1 MAKSATDKQEAPSF
15 FIFNATAEDGFVIV
29 SGDDAAGDILGYVKQ
44 GHYDEESSPTAMKAL
59 LADYA
64 GQIKQMREGQSKKPV
79 RRLNAHESISPLVTT
94 TWSQGSTTADGGAY
108 NLLTPVIDERHT
120 LAGCVAISMAQVLNY
135 HQWPMEACQE
145 IPGYT
150 TKTAGLTMEALPPVT
165 FDWGNILCSYNG
177 TETDE
182 ERMAVAQLAL
192 YCGQAAKTNYGLDES
207 EAYGTD
213 AALALRHYFN
223 MSPNL
228 RYVKASDFTPEEWD
242 KIIYNELASSRPVIY
257 FGFSGSGGHCFIC
270 DGYDGNEFYHINWG
284 WGGDCDGYFKLS
296 VLNPNGENS
305 ATTYSYSLNQHA
317 IIGLH
322 PKLKPDDFIPFTD
335 DTAKAICIANW
346 DSDEDGELSYEEAS
360 VVLSLDDAFTGNTE
374 VKQFNEL
381 QYFRGLK
388 SIGPKAFAGCTALT
402 AVEMPPSINE
412 IKDEAFAGCSNLLS
426 LIIPEGV
433 NVIESDAFIGC
444 SNINRIYVKAGN
456 NTFDSRE
463 NCHAIIETGTNSL
476 VLGCQ
481 NTVIPQTVT
490 NIGSNAFYGCT
501 ALTKIQIPE
510 NVVHI
515 YNGAFEA
522 CTNLKEVTLP
532 STLYTIGERV
542 FLDNV
547 NLQKI
552 TLPQNLNRIG
562 SLAFSGCTKM
572 TTMIASN
579 PEPATCGDDAFLDI
593 HPTLYVP
600 NGAKAAYQEAKEW
613 STLTIEELK
622 ENDYITCADTT
633 FTKAQGGQLTIKLRN
648 NDNVIGL
655 QFRLT
660 LPEGITI
667 RETDEEYDIT
677 KSSRIAN
684 QTIYCTQQ
692 ADGSYLIL
700 VMSMSMAPIAGHDGT
715 IMQIG
720 IVCDEGVEP
729 GEYDASFSDI
739 SISTIDRGNIIGVL
753 PLPFTSKIKVRKF
766 DMGDVNGDNSIN
778 VSDVMQVVN
787 YILGFEPQ
795 NFLREFADLDYNNR
809 IDVTDVMRIVQLIL
823 NQSTGNPQPSE
834 DEQPAEIAVAPTS
847 ADAFTVQLDDNRNLT
862 AMQMTVQLPE
872 TCTLKDIRMRE
883 EGSNGHQAILSPLG
897 HGRYQVVIYNLCGL
911 PFRSGNALFD
921 LITGGEPQEIAISD
935 ILFTDTEFKSIGC
948 KASFTGTD
956 GISETISG
964 QGTADSPAYT
974 ISGQKAGSHYQGII
988 LQNGKKHIRK

>member
-1 MAKSATDKQEAPSF
+1 M
-15 FIFNATAEDGFVIV
+15 
-29 SGDDAAGDILGYVKQ
+29 
-44 GHYDEESSPTAMKAL
+44 
-59 LADYA
+59 
-64 GQIKQMREGQSKKPV
+64 
-79 RRLNAHESISPLVTT
+79 
-94 TWSQGSTTADGGAY
+94 
-108 NLLTPVIDERHT
+108 
-120 LAGCVAISMAQVLNY
+120 
-135 HQWPMEACQE
+135 
-145 IPGYT
+145 
-150 TKTAGLTMEALPPVT
+150 
-165 FDWGNILCSYNG
+165 
-177 TETDE
+177 
-182 ERMAVAQLAL
+182 
-192 YCGQAAKTNYGLDES
+192 
-207 EAYGTD
+207 
-213 AALALRHYFN
+213 
-223 MSPNL
+223 
-228 RYVKASDFTPEEWD
+228 
-242 KIIYNELASSRPVIY
+242 
-257 FGFSGSGGHCFIC
+257 
-270 DGYDGNEFYHINWG
+270 
-284 WGGDCDGYFKLS
+284 
-296 VLNPNGENS
+296 
-305 ATTYSYSLNQHA
+305 
-317 IIGLH
+317 
-322 PKLKPDDFIPFTD
+322 
-335 DTAKAICIANW
+335 
-346 DSDEDGELSYEEAS
+346 
-360 VVLSLDDAFTGNTE
+360 LSLDDAFTGNTE

-402 AVEMPPSINE
+402 SVEMPPSINE

-562 SLAFSGCTKM
+562 SQAFSGCTKM

-684 QTIYCTQQ
+684 QTVYCTQQ

-720 IVCDEGVEP
+720 IVCDEDVEP

-823 NQSTGNPQPSE
+823 NQSTGNPQPLRGRAACRNRRGTHLGRRLHRPTRR
-834 DEQPAEIAVAPTS
+834 QPQPHSHADDRAVA
-847 ADAFTVQLDDNRNLT
+847 
-862 AMQMTVQLPE
+862 
-872 TCTLKDIRMRE
+872 
-883 EGSNGHQAILSPLG
+883 
-897 HGRYQVVIYNLCGL
+897 
-911 PFRSGNALFD
+911 
-921 LITGGEPQEIAISD
+921 
-935 ILFTDTEFKSIGC
+935 
-948 KASFTGTD
+948 
-956 GISETISG
+956 
-964 QGTADSPAYT
+964 
-974 ISGQKAGSHYQGII
+974 
-988 LQNGKKHIRK
+988 